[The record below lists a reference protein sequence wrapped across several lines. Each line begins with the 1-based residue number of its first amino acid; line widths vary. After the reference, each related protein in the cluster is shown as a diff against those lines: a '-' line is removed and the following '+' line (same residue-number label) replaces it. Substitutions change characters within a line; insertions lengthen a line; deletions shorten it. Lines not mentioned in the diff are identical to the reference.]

1 MVIREITRFF
11 SFADLLYLNL
21 KRAFHNMN
29 IYRTSVT
36 FVLTFILATLLFS
49 LQFPLLVII
58 LTVFV
63 FFLAFNLLPTLYT
76 IYRSNNLKSIEKYI
90 QANKKKPIFAYPLAL
105 AHGNEV
111 EIEESLRAII
121 EKHKQPYMQN
131 VYKTLLALHL
141 KNIEVADTYAQ
152 RIDSEPLQSYYAA
165 LIAAK
170 QGNFEEAARHEENV
184 GVQWMIHALHALYAK
199 EKGQHELSAR
209 EAQQA
214 INHSRGIQKYIV
226 VHSVGRI

>member
-1 MVIREITRFF
+1 
-11 SFADLLYLNL
+11 
-21 KRAFHNMN
+21 MN

-49 LQFPLLVII
+49 LQFPLPVII
-58 LTVFV
+58 LTVFI
-63 FFLAFNLLPTLYT
+63 FFLGFNLLPTLYT
-76 IYRSNNLKSIEKYI
+76 IYRSNNLNNIEKYI

-141 KNIEVADTYAQ
+141 KNIEAADTYAQ
-152 RIDSEPLQSYYAA
+152 RIDTEPLKSYYAA

-170 QGNFEEAARHEENV
+170 QGNFDEAARHEENV
-184 GVQWMIHALHALYAK
+184 GVEWMIHALHALYAK
-199 EKGQHELSAR
+199 EKGQQELFEK
-209 EAQQA
+209 EAQHA
-214 INHSRGIQKYIV
+214 IAHSRGIQKFIV